1 MANDLLYKASPHL
14 GASPQNKRSSLLY
27 KIQTVGNRHQTA
39 KGRGKAWLPVENV
52 RVVLAVCNLPD
63 ASIDGANM
71 RTATYEQKV
80 YDQFVQHAP
89 SLDELPDQQK
99 VWRGRSPVDSFLAM
113 QSGSDSKQ

>member
-27 KIQTVGNRHQTA
+27 KIQTVGNRQQTA

-71 RTATYEQKV
+71 RTAT
-80 YDQFVQHAP
+80 P